1 MRIGVVT
8 EFSTV
13 DKNKDIM
20 EALEGFGHEI
30 LNAGMKKTNDEP
42 VLSYLETGIIS
53 AILLELKVVDLVIGG
68 CGTGQGFFNAV
79 MQFPG
84 IFCGLL
90 LDPADAWLFAQV
102 NAGNVISLSLNKGY
116 GLAGNVNLKFIFEK
130 LFSVEFGSGYP
141 EHRKIPQK
149 EARESLTRLS
159 AKTHL
164 PFEGIIGGID
174 TAVMRKVLTFPG
186 IMQIIKNAPDD
197 GSKLKIELIKK
208 YNGLLY

>member
-20 EALEGFGHEI
+20 NALEGFGHEV
-30 LNAGMKKTNDEP
+30 LNAGMKKTIDEP

-53 AILLELKVVDLVIGG
+53 AILLELKVVDLIIGG
-68 CGTGQGFFNAV
+68 CGTGQGYFNAV

-90 LDPADAWLFAQV
+90 LDPADAWIFAQV

-116 GLAGNVNLKFIFEK
+116 GLAGNINLKFIFEK

-149 EARESLTRLS
+149 EAREALARLS
-159 AKTHL
+159 VKTHL
-164 PFEGIIGGID
+164 PFEDIMEEID
-174 TAVMRKVLTFPG
+174 AAIMKKILTFPG
-186 IMQIIKNAPDD
+186 IMQLIENASDE
-197 GSKLKIELIKK
+197 GSKLKNALIKK
-208 YNGLLY
+208 V